1 MYKLGRIYARGEGG
15 VPRDEKAAVE
25 LLTKAAER
33 GHDGARK
40 EAGELLYAMNRD
52 MEAAALGHEG
62 AIKRLSAKYAAGGH
76 KEAEAELRAYL
87 RESQRRMAPPPVLPS
102 GIALDPGPDQSR
114 TIALRI
120 GGVGVAQSAG
130 MDAGM
135 GNVYD
140 IIRWFPETDGR
151 KPK

>member
-1 MYKLGRIYARGEGG
+1 LSSR
-15 VPRDEKAAVE
+15 AAV
-25 LLTKAAER
+25 LALALVLAGCGFRLR
-33 GHDGARK
+33 GTADVPFQT
-40 EAGELLYAMNRD
+40 LYVPNAT
-52 MEAAALGHEG
+52 
-62 AIKRLSAKYAAGGH
+62 
-76 KEAEAELRAYL
+76 
-87 RESQRRMAPPPVLPS
+87 S

-120 GGVGVAQSAG
+120 GGVAVAQSAG

-135 GNVYD
+135 ANVYD